1 MATKRS
7 EKMRQP
13 SVYLWCA
20 RIMWALLVVTV
31 GGALADALASWSDS
45 ARIVATALAGA
56 AWAAGLLALFAPRPW
71 GLTLLRVVAP
81 YAVAIALLSVTS
93 TSGGFAVLA
102 GTTSVVATF
111 FVLSAA
117 VSNAT
122 GNALAYGDEHRFLLR
137 IPTPLLLGP
146 VPIAV
151 VAVACGAAA
160 GPITIAAD
168 RVPLGIG
175 LCIVGFPIAFL
186 VARSLHAL
194 SVRWLVFVPAG
205 IAVVDPLT
213 LIDAVLVRREKIASL
228 RRTNRTDLPAGALDL
243 RLGTLTG
250 DIAVTLSDDV
260 TFTRRRGRE
269 NAELVNPSVVVVAA
283 VAADAAVTLAETRRI
298 KTR

>member
-7 EKMRQP
+7 EEMRQP
-13 SVYLWCA
+13 SAYLWCA
-20 RIMWALLVVTV
+20 RIVWAVLVVTV
-31 GGALADALASWSDS
+31 GSAMADALASWSDA
-45 ARIVATALAGA
+45 ARTVATVLAGV
-56 AWAAGLLALFAPRPW
+56 AWAGGLLALFAPRPW

-81 YAVAIALLSVTS
+81 CAVAIAILSATS

-102 GTTSVVATF
+102 ITTSIVAAF

-122 GNALAYGDEHRFLLR
+122 GNALAYGDEQRFLLR
-137 IPTPLLLGP
+137 IPTPLLLAP
-146 VPIAV
+146 VPLAITV
-151 VAVACGAAA
+151 VALGVAV

-175 LCIVGFPIAFL
+175 LCVVGFPIAFL

-205 IAVVDPLT
+205 IAIVDPLT
-213 LIDAVLVRREKIASL
+213 IIDAVLVRREKITSL

-243 RLGTLTG
+243 RLGTLAG

-283 VAADAAVTLAETRRI
+283 VAADAAVALAQQRRI

>member
-1 MATKRS
+1 
-7 EKMRQP
+7 MRQP

-31 GGALADALASWSDS
+31 GGALADALASWSDA
-45 ARIVATALAGA
+45 ARVVATALAA
-56 AWAAGLLALFAPRPW
+56 IAWGAGLLALFAPRPW

-81 YAVAIALLSVTS
+81 CAVVLALLSVTS
-93 TSGGFAVLA
+93 TSAGFAILA
-102 GTTSVVATF
+102 VSTSVVASF
-111 FVLSAA
+111 FVLSAP

-122 GNALAYGDEHRFLLR
+122 GNALAYGDEQRILLR

-146 VPIAV
+146 VPLAV
-151 VAVACGAAA
+151 AAVACGLAS
-160 GPITIAAD
+160 GPIAIAAE

-175 LCIVGFPIAFL
+175 LCIIGFPIAFL
-186 VARSLHAL
+186 VARSLHSL

-205 IAVVDPLT
+205 VAIVDPLT
-213 LIDAVLVRREKIASL
+213 LIDAVLVRREQITSL

-243 RLGTLTG
+243 RLGTLAG
-250 DIAVTLSDDV
+250 DIAIVLSDEV

-269 NAELVNPSVVVVAA
+269 NAELVNPRVVVVAA
-283 VAADAAVTLAETRRI
+283 VAADAAVALAETRRI